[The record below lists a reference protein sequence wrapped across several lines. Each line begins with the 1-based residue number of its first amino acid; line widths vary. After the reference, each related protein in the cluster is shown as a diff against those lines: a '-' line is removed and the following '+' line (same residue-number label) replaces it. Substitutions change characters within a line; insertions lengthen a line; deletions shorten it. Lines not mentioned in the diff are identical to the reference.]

1 LKEGW
6 FTGGEDSDGSRCN
19 GVEPPVLSVV
29 RRVRGAFDREAGQ
42 PGAPPAAPEGA
53 LTVVAVDDELRR
65 LGLRLQQALG
75 PSYRVTSD
83 PAAAAAAAIVVP
95 ALLTRVEM
103 LRAAHPRAFIVVY
116 DDGGNEPARYLEA
129 RADDY
134 VSGSSMAELAARIR
148 AGLRRLDWQRPTL
161 P

>member
-1 LKEGW
+1 MLE
-6 FTGGEDSDGSRCN
+6 
-19 GVEPPVLSVV
+19 VV
-29 RRVRGAFDREAGQ
+29 RRVRGAFDRSAGQ
-42 PGAPPAAPEGA
+42 PGPPPNDPEAA
-53 LTVVAVDDELRR
+53 LTLVAVDDELRR

-75 PSYRVTSD
+75 PSYRVTSGS
-83 PAAAAAAAIVVP
+83 AAAAAAAIVVP

-103 LRAAHPRAFIVVY
+103 LRATHPGAFIVVY

-134 VSGSSMAELAARIR
+134 VSASSMAELAARIR